1 MEGYRVEINQPDI
14 IYEDNHLLVVV
25 KPQGIPVQKN
35 DAAANDDFQSILKD
49 YLKKKYMKPGNVFL
63 GIVHRLDQPVG
74 GVMVFAKTSKAA
86 SRLSEQIRQN
96 IWKKCYL
103 AVVDGIPKQKK
114 AVLEDYL
121 VKNEATN
128 EVFVSKK
135 ENPKAKFARLF
146 YETLKTSGNR
156 SLLKITLETGR
167 AHQIRVQLS
176 SRGLPIVNDHKYN
189 KSAKVGSNIAL
200 WAYSLEIEHP
210 VTKEKLVFSKEMPE
224 SLGKTL
230 SVC

>member
-1 MEGYRVEINQPDI
+1 MEIDRKSIMQPKI
-14 IYEDNHLLVVV
+14 LFEDNHLLVVV
-25 KPQGIPVQKN
+25 KPQGIPVQK
-35 DAAANDDFQSILKD
+35 AESSNDDFQSILKD

-103 AVVDGIPKQKK
+103 AVVDGIPRQKSGI
-114 AVLEDYL
+114 LEDYL

-128 EVFVSKK
+128 EVYVSKK
-135 ENPKAKFARLF
+135 ENPKAKFARLS
-146 YETLKTSGNR
+146 YETLESKNGK

-189 KSAKVGSNIAL
+189 KNAKLGSNIAL

-210 VTKEKLVFSKEMPE
+210 VTKEKLVFSEEMPE
-224 SLGKTL
+224 NMGLR
-230 SVC
+230 

>member
-1 MEGYRVEINQPDI
+1 MGVVMQPEII
-14 IYEDNHLLVVV
+14 FEDNHLLVVV

-35 DAAANDDFQSILKD
+35 DAASNDDFQSILKD

-114 AVLEDYL
+114 GVLEDYL

-146 YETLKTSGNR
+146 YETLETSGNR

-189 KSAKVGSNIAL
+189 KNAKVGSNIAL

-210 VTKEKLVFSKEMPE
+210 VTREKFVFSKEMPE
-224 SLGKTL
+224 NIKKNL
-230 SVC
+230 

>member
-1 MEGYRVEINQPDI
+1 MEIAKTPEI

-25 KPQGIPVQKN
+25 KPRGIAVQKN
-35 DAAANDDFQSILKD
+35 ETDSTDDLQSILKS
-49 YLKKKYMKPGNVFL
+49 YLKKKYDKPGNVFL

-86 SRLSEQIRQN
+86 SRLSDQIRQN

-103 AVVDGIPKQKK
+103 AVVDGIPKQKSGI
-114 AVLEDYL
+114 LEDYL

-146 YETLKTSGNR
+146 YETLESKNGK

-189 KSAKVGSNIAL
+189 KNSKNISDIAL
-200 WAYSLEIEHP
+200 WAYSLDIEHP

-224 SLGKTL
+224 NIGI
-230 SVC
+230 

>member
-1 MEGYRVEINQPDI
+1 MEITQTPEI

-25 KPQGIPVQKN
+25 KPQGIPVQK
-35 DAAANDDFQSILKD
+35 AESSNDDFQSLLKD
-49 YLKKKYMKPGNVFL
+49 FLKRKYDKPGNVFL

-96 IWKKCYL
+96 IWKKQYL
-103 AVVDGIPKQKK
+103 AVVDGVPRQKSGI
-114 AVLEDYL
+114 LEDYL
-121 VKNEATN
+121 VKNEARN

-135 ENPKAKFARLF
+135 EDPKAKFARLF
-146 YETLKTSGNR
+146 YETLGSKNGR

-176 SRGLPIVNDHKYN
+176 SRGLPIANDHKYN
-189 KSAKVGSNIAL
+189 KNAKLGSNIAL

-224 SLGKTL
+224 NMKKL
-230 SVC
+230 V

>member
-1 MEGYRVEINQPDI
+1 MEIAKTPEI

-25 KPQGIPVQKN
+25 KPQGIPVQKSESS
-35 DAAANDDFQSILKD
+35 DDDFQSILKD
-49 YLKKKYMKPGNVFL
+49 YLKKKYNKPGNVFL

-86 SRLSEQIRQN
+86 SRLSDQIRQN

-103 AVVDGIPKQKK
+103 AVVDGIPKEKK

-128 EVFVSKK
+128 EVSVSRKGD
-135 ENPKAKFARLF
+135 PKAKFARLY
-146 YETLKTSGNR
+146 YETLESKNGR

-189 KSAKVGSNIAL
+189 KNSRNIADIAL
-200 WAYSLEIEHP
+200 WAYSVEIIHP
-210 VTKEKLVFSKEMPE
+210 VTKEKLVFTKEMPE
-224 SLGKTL
+224 NMKKLI
-230 SVC
+230 

>member
-1 MEGYRVEINQPDI
+1 MEIAKTPEI

-25 KPQGIPVQKN
+25 KPQGIPVQK
-35 DAAANDDFQSILKD
+35 AESSNDDFQSLLKD
-49 YLKKKYMKPGNVFL
+49 FLKRKYDKPGNVFL

-86 SRLSEQIRQN
+86 SRLSEEIRQN
-96 IWKKCYL
+96 LWKKYYL
-103 AVVDGIPKQKK
+103 AVVDGIPKEKK

-128 EVFVSKK
+128 EVSVSRKGD
-135 ENPKAKFARLF
+135 PKAKFARLY
-146 YETLKTSGNR
+146 YETLESKNGR

-189 KSAKVGSNIAL
+189 RNSKNIADIAL
-200 WAYSLEIEHP
+200 WAYSVEIIHP
-210 VTKEKLVFSKEMPE
+210 VTKETLVFSKEMPE
-224 SLGKTL
+224 NMKKL
-230 SVC
+230 V

>member
-1 MEGYRVEINQPDI
+1 MEITQTPEI

-25 KPQGIPVQKN
+25 KPQGIPVQK
-35 DAAANDDFQSILKD
+35 AESSNDDFQSLLKD
-49 YLKKKYMKPGNVFL
+49 FLKRKYDKPGNVFL

-86 SRLSEQIRQN
+86 SRLSEEIRLN
-96 IWKKCYL
+96 LWKKCYL
-103 AVVDGIPKQKK
+103 AVVDGIPKEKK

-128 EVFVSKK
+128 EVSVSRKGD
-135 ENPKAKFARLF
+135 PKAKFARL
-146 YETLKTSGNR
+146 YCETLESKNGR

-189 KSAKVGSNIAL
+189 KNSRNIADIAL
-200 WAYSLEIEHP
+200 WAYSVEIIHP
-210 VTKEKLVFSKEMPE
+210 VTKEKLVFTKEMPE
-224 SLGKTL
+224 NMKKL
-230 SVC
+230 V

>member
-1 MEGYRVEINQPDI
+1 MEITKFFQPEV

-25 KPQGIPVQKN
+25 KPQGIPVQK
-35 DAAANDDFQSILKD
+35 AESSNDDFQSLLKD
-49 YLKKKYMKPGNVFL
+49 YLKRKYDKPGNVFL

-96 IWKKCYL
+96 SWKKCYL
-103 AVVDGIPKQKK
+103 AVVDGIPKQKSGI
-114 AVLEDYL
+114 LEDWL

-128 EVFVSKK
+128 EVSVSRKGD
-135 ENPKAKFARLF
+135 PKAKFARLS
-146 YETLKTSGNR
+146 YETIESKNGR

-189 KSAKVGSNIAL
+189 RNSRNIADIAL
-200 WAYSLEIEHP
+200 WAYSVEIIHP

-224 SLGKTL
+224 NMKKL
-230 SVC
+230 V

>member
-1 MEGYRVEINQPDI
+1 MA
-14 IYEDNHLLVVV
+14 L
-25 KPQGIPVQKN
+25 
-35 DAAANDDFQSILKD
+35 
-49 YLKKKYMKPGNVFL
+49 
-63 GIVHRLDQPVG
+63 
-74 GVMVFAKTSKAA
+74 
-86 SRLSEQIRQN
+86 
-96 IWKKCYL
+96 
-103 AVVDGIPKQKK
+103 VDGIPKQKK

-135 ENPKAKFARLF
+135 ENPKAKFVRLF

-176 SRGLPIVNDHKYN
+176 SRGIPIVNDHKYN
-189 KSAKVGSNIAL
+189 KNEKIGSNIAL

-210 VTKEKLVFSKEMPE
+210 VTKEKLVFSEEMPE
-224 SLGKTL
+224 NMGI
-230 SVC
+230 

>member
-1 MEGYRVEINQPDI
+1 MQPKI
-14 IYEDNHLLVVV
+14 LFEDNHLLVVV
-25 KPQGIPVQKN
+25 KPQGISVQKN
-35 DAAANDDFQSILKD
+35 EAGSADDLQSILKD
-49 YLKKKYMKPGNVFL
+49 YLKKKYDKPGNVFL

-103 AVVDGIPKQKK
+103 AVVDGIPKQKSG
-114 AVLEDYL
+114 VLEDYL

-128 EVFVSKK
+128 EVYVSKK
-135 ENPKAKFARLF
+135 ENPKAKFARLS
-146 YETLKTSGNR
+146 YETLETKNGK

-189 KSAKVGSNIAL
+189 KNSKNISDIAL
-200 WAYSLEIEHP
+200 WAYSLEIIHP
-210 VTKEKLVFSKEMPE
+210 ITKEKLVFSEEMPE
-224 SLGKTL
+224 NISSKILGK
-230 SVC
+230 

>member
-1 MEGYRVEINQPDI
+1 MEIAKTPEI

-25 KPQGIPVQKN
+25 KPQGIPVQK
-35 DAAANDDFQSILKD
+35 AESSNDDFQSLLKD
-49 YLKKKYMKPGNVFL
+49 YLKRKYDKPGNVFL

-96 IWKKCYL
+96 IWKKQYL
-103 AVVDGIPKQKK
+103 AVVDGVPKEKK

-121 VKNEATN
+121 VKNEEKN
-128 EVFVSKK
+128 EVYVSKK
-135 ENPKAKFARLF
+135 GDPKAKFARLF
-146 YETLKTSGNR
+146 YETLGSKNGR

-176 SRGLPIVNDHKYN
+176 SRSLPIVNDHKYN
-189 KSAKVGSNIAL
+189 KNSKNISDIAL
-200 WAYSLEIEHP
+200 WAYSVEIIHP
-210 VTKEKLVFSKEMPE
+210 VTKEKLVFTKEMPE
-224 SLGKTL
+224 NMRKLI
-230 SVC
+230 

>member
-1 MEGYRVEINQPDI
+1 MEIAVTPEI

-25 KPQGIPVQKN
+25 KPQGIPVQKSDN
-35 DAAANDDFQSILKD
+35 SSSDFQTILKD
-49 YLKKKYMKPGNVFL
+49 FLKRKYDKPGNVFL

-74 GVMVFAKTSKAA
+74 GIMVFAKTSKAA

-103 AVVDGIPKQKK
+103 AVVDGTPKQKR

-128 EVFVSKK
+128 EVSVSQKSD
-135 ENPKAKFARLF
+135 PKAKFARL
-146 YETLKTSGNR
+146 YCETLESKNGR

-176 SRGLPIVNDHKYN
+176 SRGFPIVNDHKYN
-189 KSAKVGSNIAL
+189 KNSKNIADIAL
-200 WAYSLEIEHP
+200 WAYSVEIEHP
-210 VTKEKLVFSKEMPE
+210 VTKEKLVFTKEMPE
-224 SLGKTL
+224 NMKKL
-230 SVC
+230 V

>member
-1 MEGYRVEINQPDI
+1 MQLKILF
-14 IYEDNHLLVVV
+14 EDNHLLVVV
-25 KPQGIPVQKN
+25 KPQGIAVQKN
-35 DAAANDDFQSILKD
+35 DTASTDDFQSILKD
-49 YLKKKYMKPGNVFL
+49 YLKKKYNKPGNVFL

-103 AVVDGIPKQKK
+103 AVVDGVLEQKK

-128 EVFVSKK
+128 EVYVSKK
-135 ENPKAKFARLF
+135 SNPKAKFARLS
-146 YETLKTSGNR
+146 YETLKSKNGRT
-156 SLLKITLETGR
+156 LLKITLETGR
-167 AHQIRVQLS
+167 SHQIRVQLS
-176 SRGLPIVNDHKYN
+176 SRGFPIVNDHKYN
-189 KSAKVGSNIAL
+189 KNAKIGSDIAL

-210 VTKEKLVFSKEMPE
+210 VTKEKLVFSEDMPE
-224 SLGKTL
+224 KISLI
-230 SVC
+230 

>member
-1 MEGYRVEINQPDI
+1 MEITQTPEI

-25 KPQGIPVQKN
+25 KPQGIPVQK
-35 DAAANDDFQSILKD
+35 AESSNDDFQSLLKD
-49 YLKKKYMKPGNVFL
+49 YLKRKYGKPGNVFL

-86 SRLSEQIRQN
+86 SRLSEEIRQN
-96 IWKKCYL
+96 LWKKQYL
-103 AVVDGIPKQKK
+103 TVVDGVPKEKK

-121 VKNEATN
+121 VKNEEKN
-128 EVFVSKK
+128 EVYVSKK
-135 ENPKAKFARLF
+135 GDPKAKFARL
-146 YETLKTSGNR
+146 YCETLESKNGR

-189 KSAKVGSNIAL
+189 KNSKNVSDIAL
-200 WAYSLEIEHP
+200 WAYSVEIIHP
-210 VTKEKLVFSKEMPE
+210 VTKEKLVFFKEMPE
-224 SLGKTL
+224 NMRKL
-230 SVC
+230 V

>member
-1 MEGYRVEINQPDI
+1 MEITQTPEI

-25 KPQGIPVQKN
+25 KPQGIPVQK
-35 DAAANDDFQSILKD
+35 AESSNDDFQSLLKD
-49 YLKKKYMKPGNVFL
+49 FLKRKYDKPGNVFL
-63 GIVHRLDQPVG
+63 CIVHRLDQPVG

-86 SRLSEQIRQN
+86 SRLSEEIRQN
-96 IWKKCYL
+96 LWKKCYL
-103 AVVDGIPKQKK
+103 AVVDGIPKEKK

-128 EVFVSKK
+128 EVSVSRKGD
-135 ENPKAKFARLF
+135 PRAKSARLY
-146 YETLKTSGNR
+146 YETLESKNGR

-189 KSAKVGSNIAL
+189 KNSRNIADIAL
-200 WAYSLEIEHP
+200 WAYSVEIIHP
-210 VTKEKLVFSKEMPE
+210 VTKEKLVFTKEMPE
-224 SLGKTL
+224 NMKKL
-230 SVC
+230 V

>member
-1 MEGYRVEINQPDI
+1 MGGNQLEIAKIPEI

-35 DAAANDDFQSILKD
+35 VSDSDDDFQSILKN
-49 YLKKKYMKPGNVFL
+49 YLKQKYGKPGNVFL

-86 SRLSEQIRQN
+86 SRLSEQIRLNQ
-96 IWKKCYL
+96 WKKCYL
-103 AVVDGIPKQKK
+103 AVVDGVPKQKK

-121 VKNEATN
+121 VKNGEKN
-128 EVFVSKK
+128 EVCVSQKGDS
-135 ENPKAKFARLF
+135 KAKFARLS
-146 YETLKTSGNR
+146 YETLESKNGR

-176 SRGLPIVNDHKYN
+176 SRSLPIANDHKYN
-189 KSAKVGSNIAL
+189 KNSKNIADIAL
-200 WAYSLEIEHP
+200 WAYSVEIIHP
-210 VTKEKLVFSKEMPE
+210 VTKEKLVFTKEMPE
-224 SLGKTL
+224 NMRKL
-230 SVC
+230 V

>member
-1 MEGYRVEINQPDI
+1 MQPKI
-14 IYEDNHLLVVV
+14 LFEDNHLLVVV
-25 KPQGIPVQKN
+25 KPQGISVQKN
-35 DAAANDDFQSILKD
+35 EAGSADDLQSILKD
-49 YLKKKYMKPGNVFL
+49 YLKKKYDKPGNVFL

-86 SRLSEQIRQN
+86 SRLSDQIRQN

-103 AVVDGIPKQKK
+103 AVVDGIPKQKSG
-114 AVLEDYL
+114 VLEDYL

-128 EVFVSKK
+128 EVYVSKK
-135 ENPKAKFARLF
+135 ENPKAKFARLS
-146 YETLKTSGNR
+146 YETLETSGNR

-189 KSAKVGSNIAL
+189 KNAKLGSNIAL

-210 VTKEKLVFSKEMPE
+210 VTKEKLVFSEEMPE
-224 SLGKTL
+224 NMGLR
-230 SVC
+230 

>member
-1 MEGYRVEINQPDI
+1 MEIAKTPEI

-25 KPQGIPVQKN
+25 KPQGIPVQK
-35 DAAANDDFQSILKD
+35 AESSNDDFQSILKS
-49 YLKKKYMKPGNVFL
+49 YLKRKYDKPGNVFL

-86 SRLSEQIRQN
+86 SRLSEEIRQN
-96 IWKKCYL
+96 LWKKYYL
-103 AVVDGIPKQKK
+103 AVVDGIPKEKK

-128 EVFVSKK
+128 EVSVSRKGD
-135 ENPKAKFARLF
+135 PKAKFARLY
-146 YETLKTSGNR
+146 YETLESKNGR

-189 KSAKVGSNIAL
+189 KNSRNIADIAL
-200 WAYSLEIEHP
+200 WAYSVEIIHP
-210 VTKEKLVFSKEMPE
+210 VTKEKLVFTKEMPE
-224 SLGKTL
+224 NMKKL
-230 SVC
+230 V

>member
-1 MEGYRVEINQPDI
+1 MEITQTPEI

-25 KPQGIPVQKN
+25 KPQGIPVQK
-35 DAAANDDFQSILKD
+35 AESSNDDFQSLLKD
-49 YLKKKYMKPGNVFL
+49 FLKRKYDKPGNVFL

-86 SRLSEQIRQN
+86 SRLSEEIRQN
-96 IWKKCYL
+96 LWKKYYL
-103 AVVDGIPKQKK
+103 AVVDGIPKEKK

-128 EVFVSKK
+128 EVSVSRKGD
-135 ENPKAKFARLF
+135 PKAKFARLY
-146 YETLKTSGNR
+146 YETLESKNGR

-189 KSAKVGSNIAL
+189 KNSRNIADIAL
-200 WAYSLEIEHP
+200 WAYSVEIIHP
-210 VTKEKLVFSKEMPE
+210 VTKEKLVFIKEMPE
-224 SLGKTL
+224 NMKKLI
-230 SVC
+230 

>member
-1 MEGYRVEINQPDI
+1 MQPQI
-14 IYEDNHLLVVV
+14 LFEDNHLLVVV
-25 KPQGIPVQKN
+25 KPQGIAVQKN
-35 DAAANDDFQSILKD
+35 DVASNDDFQSILKD
-49 YLKKKYMKPGNVFL
+49 YLKKKYNKPGNVFL

-96 IWKKCYL
+96 VWKKCYL
-103 AVVDGIPKQKK
+103 AVVDGIPGQKK

-121 VKNEATN
+121 FKNEATN

-135 ENPKAKFARLF
+135 ENPKAKFARLS
-146 YETLKTSGNR
+146 YETLNSKDGR

-189 KSAKVGSNIAL
+189 RNAKTGSNIAL

-210 VTKEKLVFSKEMPE
+210 VTKEKLVFSAEMP
-224 SLGKTL
+224 GFDR
-230 SVC
+230 

>member
-1 MEGYRVEINQPDI
+1 MEIAKTPEI

-25 KPQGIPVQKN
+25 KPQGIPVQK
-35 DAAANDDFQSILKD
+35 AESSNDDFQTILKN
-49 YLKKKYMKPGNVFL
+49 YLKQKYDKPGNVFL

-86 SRLSEQIRQN
+86 SRLSEEIRQN
-96 IWKKCYL
+96 LWKKCYL
-103 AVVDGIPKQKK
+103 AVVDGVPKEKK

-128 EVFVSKK
+128 EVSVSRKGD
-135 ENPKAKFARLF
+135 PKAKFARL
-146 YETLKTSGNR
+146 YCETLESKNGR
-156 SLLKITLETGR
+156 SLLKIMLETGR

-189 KSAKVGSNIAL
+189 KNSRNIADIAL
-200 WAYSLEIEHP
+200 WAYSVEIIHP
-210 VTKEKLVFSKEMPE
+210 VTKETLVFTKEMPE
-224 SLGKTL
+224 NMKKLI
-230 SVC
+230 

>member
-1 MEGYRVEINQPDI
+1 MEIAKTPEI

-25 KPQGIPVQKN
+25 KPQGIPVQK
-35 DAAANDDFQSILKD
+35 AESSNDDFQSLLKD
-49 YLKKKYMKPGNVFL
+49 YLKRKYDKPGNVFL

-86 SRLSEQIRQN
+86 SRLSEEIRQN
-96 IWKKCYL
+96 LWKKQYL
-103 AVVDGIPKQKK
+103 AVVDGIPKEKK

-128 EVFVSKK
+128 EVSVSRKGD
-135 ENPKAKFARLF
+135 PKAKFARLS
-146 YETLKTSGNR
+146 YETLESKNGR

-176 SRGLPIVNDHKYN
+176 SRSLPIVNDHKYN
-189 KSAKVGSNIAL
+189 KNSKNIADIAL
-200 WAYSLEIEHP
+200 WAYSVEIIHP
-210 VTKEKLVFSKEMPE
+210 VTKETLVFSKEMPE
-224 SLGKTL
+224 NMRKL
-230 SVC
+230 V

>member
-1 MEGYRVEINQPDI
+1 MQPKI
-14 IYEDNHLLVVV
+14 LFEDNHLLVVV
-25 KPQGIPVQKN
+25 KPQGIAVQKN
-35 DAAANDDFQSILKD
+35 EADSTDDLQSILKD
-49 YLKKKYMKPGNVFL
+49 YLKKKYDKPGNVFL

-86 SRLSEQIRQN
+86 SRLSDQIRQN

-103 AVVDGIPKQKK
+103 AVVDGIPKQKSGI
-114 AVLEDYL
+114 LEDYL

-146 YETLKTSGNR
+146 YETLESKNGK

-189 KSAKVGSNIAL
+189 KNSKVGSNIAL

-224 SLGKTL
+224 NLGI
-230 SVC
+230 

>member
-1 MEGYRVEINQPDI
+1 MEIAVTPEI

-25 KPQGIPVQKN
+25 KPQGIPVQKSDN
-35 DAAANDDFQSILKD
+35 SSSDFQTILKD
-49 YLKKKYMKPGNVFL
+49 FLKRKYDKPGNVFL

-74 GVMVFAKTSKAA
+74 GIMVFAKTSKAA

-103 AVVDGIPKQKK
+103 AVVDGTPKQKR

-128 EVFVSKK
+128 EVSVSKK
-135 ENPKAKFARLF
+135 GDPKAKFARL
-146 YETLKTSGNR
+146 YCETLESKNGR

-176 SRGLPIVNDHKYN
+176 SRGFPIVNDHKYN
-189 KSAKVGSNIAL
+189 KNSKNIADIAL
-200 WAYSLEIEHP
+200 WAYSVEIEHP
-210 VTKEKLVFSKEMPE
+210 VTKEKLVFTKEMPE
-224 SLGKTL
+224 NMKKL
-230 SVC
+230 V

>member
-1 MEGYRVEINQPDI
+1 MQLKILF
-14 IYEDNHLLVVV
+14 EDNHLLVVV
-25 KPQGIPVQKN
+25 KPQGIAVQKN
-35 DAAANDDFQSILKD
+35 DTASTDDFQSILKD
-49 YLKKKYMKPGNVFL
+49 YLKKKYNKPGNVFL

-103 AVVDGIPKQKK
+103 AVVDGVPEQKR

-128 EVFVSKK
+128 DVYVSKK
-135 ENPKAKFARLF
+135 SNPKAKFARLS
-146 YETLKTSGNR
+146 YETLKSKNGRT
-156 SLLKITLETGR
+156 LLKITLETGR
-167 AHQIRVQLS
+167 SHQIRVQLS
-176 SRGLPIVNDHKYN
+176 SRGFSIVNDHKYN
-189 KSAKVGSNIAL
+189 KNAKTGSDIAL

-210 VTKEKLVFSKEMPE
+210 VTKEKLVFSEKMPE
-224 SLGKTL
+224 SIQLA
-230 SVC
+230 

>member
-1 MEGYRVEINQPDI
+1 MEIASSFCPEI

-35 DAAANDDFQSILKD
+35 DAASTDDFQSILKD

-86 SRLSEQIRQN
+86 SRLSEEIRQN
-96 IWKKCYL
+96 LWKKQYL
-103 AVVDGIPKQKK
+103 AVVDGIPKEKK

-128 EVFVSKK
+128 EVSVSKK
-135 ENPKAKFARLF
+135 GDPKAKFARLS
-146 YETLKTSGNR
+146 YETLESKNGR

-176 SRGLPIVNDHKYN
+176 SRSLPIVNDHKYN
-189 KSAKVGSNIAL
+189 KNSKNIADIAL
-200 WAYSLEIEHP
+200 WAYSVEIIHP
-210 VTKEKLVFSKEMPE
+210 VTKEKLVFTKEMPE
-224 SLGKTL
+224 NMKKLL
-230 SVC
+230 

>member
-1 MEGYRVEINQPDI
+1 MEIAKTPEI

-25 KPQGIPVQKN
+25 KPQGIPVQKAESS
-35 DAAANDDFQSILKD
+35 DVDFQSILKS
-49 YLKKKYMKPGNVFL
+49 YLKRKYDKPGNVFL

-96 IWKKCYL
+96 IWKKQYL
-103 AVVDGIPKQKK
+103 AVVDGVPKQKSG
-114 AVLEDYL
+114 VLEDYL

-128 EVFVSKK
+128 EVYVSKK
-135 ENPKAKFARLF
+135 ENPKAKFARLS
-146 YETLKTSGNR
+146 YETLESKNGK

-176 SRGLPIVNDHKYN
+176 SRGFPIVNDHKYN
-189 KSAKVGSNIAL
+189 KNAKVGSNIAL

-210 VTKEKLVFSKEMPE
+210 VTKEKLVFSEEMPE
-224 SLGKTL
+224 NMKKL
-230 SVC
+230 V

>member
-1 MEGYRVEINQPDI
+1 MEITKDPEI

-25 KPQGIPVQKN
+25 KPQGIPVQKAESSN
-35 DAAANDDFQSILKD
+35 VDFQSLLKD
-49 YLKKKYMKPGNVFL
+49 YLKRKYDKPGNVFL
-63 GIVHRLDQPVG
+63 GIVNRLDQPVG

-96 IWKKCYL
+96 IWKKQYL
-103 AVVDGIPKQKK
+103 AVVDGVPKEKK

-121 VKNEATN
+121 VKNEEKN
-128 EVFVSKK
+128 EVYVSKK
-135 ENPKAKFARLF
+135 GDPKAKFARLL
-146 YETLKTSGNR
+146 YEMLGSKNGR

-189 KSAKVGSNIAL
+189 KNSRNIADIAL
-200 WAYSLEIEHP
+200 WAYSVEIIHP
-210 VTKEKLVFSKEMPE
+210 VTKEKLVFTKEMPE
-224 SLGKTL
+224 NMKKLI
-230 SVC
+230 

>member
-1 MEGYRVEINQPDI
+1 MEIAKTPEI

-25 KPQGIPVQKN
+25 KPQGIPVQK
-35 DAAANDDFQSILKD
+35 AESSNDDFQSILKS
-49 YLKKKYMKPGNVFL
+49 YLKRKYDKPGNVFL

-86 SRLSEQIRQN
+86 SRLSEEIRQN
-96 IWKKCYL
+96 LWKKYYL
-103 AVVDGIPKQKK
+103 AVVDGIPKEKK

-128 EVFVSKK
+128 EVSVSRKGD
-135 ENPKAKFARLF
+135 PKAKFARLY
-146 YETLKTSGNR
+146 YETLESKNGR

-189 KSAKVGSNIAL
+189 KNSRNIADIAL
-200 WAYSLEIEHP
+200 WAYSVEIIHP
-210 VTKEKLVFSKEMPE
+210 VTKEKLVFTKEMPE
-224 SLGKTL
+224 NMKKLI
-230 SVC
+230 

>member
-1 MEGYRVEINQPDI
+1 MQPEILF
-14 IYEDNHLLVVV
+14 EDNHLLVVV
-25 KPQGIPVQKN
+25 KPQGIAVQKN
-35 DAAANDDFQSILKD
+35 DAASNDDFQSILKD
-49 YLKKKYMKPGNVFL
+49 YLKKKYNKPGNVFL
-63 GIVHRLDQPVG
+63 GIVHRLAQPVG

-96 IWKKCYL
+96 VWKKCYL
-103 AVVDGIPKQKK
+103 AIVDGIPKQKK

-135 ENPKAKFARLF
+135 ENPKAKFARLS
-146 YETLKTSGNR
+146 YETLNSKDGR

-176 SRGLPIVNDHKYN
+176 SRGLPIMNDHKYN
-189 KSAKVGSNIAL
+189 KNAKIGSNIAL

-210 VTKEKLVFSKEMPE
+210 VTKEKLVFSAEMPE
-224 SLGKTL
+224 NHMMQ
-230 SVC
+230 

>member
-1 MEGYRVEINQPDI
+1 MEITQTPEI

-25 KPQGIPVQKN
+25 KPQGIPVQK
-35 DAAANDDFQSILKD
+35 AESSNDDFQSLLKD
-49 YLKKKYMKPGNVFL
+49 FLKRKYDKPGNVFL

-86 SRLSEQIRQN
+86 SRLSEEIRLN
-96 IWKKCYL
+96 LWKKCYL
-103 AVVDGIPKQKK
+103 AVVDGIPKEKK

-128 EVFVSKK
+128 EVSVSRKGD
-135 ENPKAKFARLF
+135 PKAKFARLY
-146 YETLKTSGNR
+146 YETLESKNGR

-189 KSAKVGSNIAL
+189 KNSRNIADIAL
-200 WAYSLEIEHP
+200 WAYSVEIIHP
-210 VTKEKLVFSKEMPE
+210 VTKEKLVFTKEMPE
-224 SLGKTL
+224 NMKKL
-230 SVC
+230 V

>member
-1 MEGYRVEINQPDI
+1 MQPKI
-14 IYEDNHLLVVV
+14 LFEDNHLLVVV

-35 DAAANDDFQSILKD
+35 DAASTDDFQSILKD
-49 YLKKKYMKPGNVFL
+49 YLKKKYNKPGNVFL

-103 AVVDGIPKQKK
+103 AVVDGIPKQKSG
-114 AVLEDYL
+114 VLEDHL

-128 EVFVSKK
+128 EVYVSKK
-135 ENPKAKFARLF
+135 ENPKAKFARLS
-146 YETLKTSGNR
+146 YETLESKNGK

-189 KSAKVGSNIAL
+189 KNAKLGSNIAL

-210 VTKEKLVFSKEMPE
+210 VTKEKLVFSEEMPE
-224 SLGKTL
+224 NMKKL
-230 SVC
+230 V

>member
-1 MEGYRVEINQPDI
+1 MEITQTPEI

-25 KPQGIPVQKN
+25 KPQGIPVQK
-35 DAAANDDFQSILKD
+35 AESSNDDFQSLLKD
-49 YLKKKYMKPGNVFL
+49 FLKRKYDKPGNVFL

-86 SRLSEQIRQN
+86 SRLSEEIRQN
-96 IWKKCYL
+96 LWKKYYL
-103 AVVDGIPKQKK
+103 AVVDGIPKEKK

-128 EVFVSKK
+128 EVSVSRKGD
-135 ENPKAKFARLF
+135 PKAKFARLY
-146 YETLKTSGNR
+146 YETLESKNGR

-189 KSAKVGSNIAL
+189 KNAKAGSNIAL
-200 WAYSLEIEHP
+200 WAYSLEIIHP
-210 VTKEKLVFSKEMPE
+210 VTKEKLVFTKEMPE
-224 SLGKTL
+224 NMKKL
-230 SVC
+230 V